1 MYYKYLV
8 GEEGRNKNG
17 NLKYL
22 DELRILARNKRNNP
36 TKAEQIFWDK
46 ILQYDKIKYRFLRQ
60 KPIGRFILDF
70 YCSKLLL
77 AIEIDGDSH
86 NNKKYLDSERDIF
99 FRKYNIITIRYTNE
113 QVFGN
118 LDKIK
123 IDLIEKIKE
132 REKLIFSSPFVKGES
147 SPAIAGPKEI

>member
-22 DELRILARNKRNNP
+22 DKLRTLAKKNRNNP

-60 KPIGRFILDF
+60 KPINRFILDF

-77 AIEIDGDSH
+77 AIEIDGESH
-86 NNKKYLDSERDIF
+86 DNKKCFDFERNIF
-99 FRKYNIITIRYTNE
+99 LGKYNISNIRYTNE
-113 QVFGN
+113 QGVN
-118 LDKIK
+118 N
-123 IDLIEKIKE
+123 
-132 REKLIFSSPFVKGES
+132 
-147 SPAIAGPKEI
+147 

>member
-99 FRKYNIITIRYTNE
+99 FRKYNIVTIRYTNE
-113 QVFGN
+113 QVFDN

-132 REKLIFSSPFVKGES
+132 REKIVFCSPFVKGES
-147 SPAIAGPKEI
+147 GPAIAGPKEI

>member
-8 GEEGRNKNG
+8 GVDGRNKNG

-22 DELRILARNKRNNP
+22 DELRILAREKRNNP
-36 TKAEQIFWDK
+36 TKAEQIFWDQ

-60 KPIGRFILDF
+60 KPISRFILDF

-86 NNKKYLDSERDIF
+86 EDKKYLDSERDIF
-99 FRKYNIITIRYTNE
+99 FAKYNISTIRYTNE
-113 QVFGN
+113 QVFNN
-118 LDKIK
+118 LNKIK

-132 REKLIFSSPFVKGES
+132 REKIIFCSPFVKGES
-147 SPAIAGPKEI
+147 GPAIAGPKEI

>member
-8 GEEGRNKNG
+8 GVEGRNKNG

-36 TKAEQIFWDK
+36 TKAEQIFWSE

-60 KPIGRFILDF
+60 KPINRFILDF

-86 NNKKYLDSERDIF
+86 NDKKYLDSERDIF
-99 FRKYNIITIRYTNE
+99 LAKYNISTIRYTNK
-113 QVFGN
+113 QVFNN

-123 IDLIEKIKE
+123 IDLIEKIKK
-132 REKLIFSSPFVKGES
+132 REKIIFCSPFVKGES
-147 SPAIAGPKEI
+147 GPAIVGPKEI

>member
-99 FRKYNIITIRYTNE
+99 FRKYNIITIIPSNSNIING
-113 QVFGN
+113 VV
-118 LDKIK
+118 
-123 IDLIEKIKE
+123 
-132 REKLIFSSPFVKGES
+132 REH
-147 SPAIAGPKEI
+147 